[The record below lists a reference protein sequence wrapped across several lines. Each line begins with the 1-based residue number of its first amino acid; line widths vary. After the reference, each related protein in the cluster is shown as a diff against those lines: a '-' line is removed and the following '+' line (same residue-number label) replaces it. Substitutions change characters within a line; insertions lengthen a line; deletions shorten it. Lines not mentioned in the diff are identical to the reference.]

1 MLFIDIFCE
10 LLDNNLQLL
19 VEDFDLYMKLTF
31 VLLIGLGLLP
41 RLRLRLS
48 LLYLP
53 FLLGLRLNERGEMV
67 RRGRETDLESGR
79 E

>member
-1 MLFIDIFCE
+1 MTTCRMLETSCAHLSE
-10 LLDNNLQLL
+10 
-19 VEDFDLYMKLTF
+19 LTF

-41 RLRLRLS
+41 RLILRLS

-53 FLLGLRLNERGEMV
+53 FLRGLRLCDRGEIV
-67 RRGRETDLESGR
+67 RRGLERDLELGLEWS